1 MKMFLPFLLAVLLC
15 VLKTKAQSHGDFIY
29 CKDSV
34 VEVNGNRLMLSA
46 CIDTILATDP
56 ITGNILMSWDYTGY
70 RSEKYPDKIILTP
83 VPVMLN
89 NEPVYSMVSN
99 ADIKHCGETTKKNRY
114 LAAYIQRK
122 MKHHYKKLYAA
133 GYNADIRNIVVSKE
147 GRIVYYEYGGL
158 QKVTHANATTLSDH
172 YLERV
177 NKKAI
182 ESLNAVTMKPAT
194 IKDTPV
200 AYRLK
205 HYELL

>member
-1 MKMFLPFLLAVLLC
+1 MKMFLPFLLVALLY
-15 VLKTKAQSHGDFIY
+15 VLKTNAQSHTSFIY

-34 VEVNGNRLMLSA
+34 VEVNGNRLVLSA
-46 CIDTILATDP
+46 YIDTILAIDP

-89 NEPVYSMVSN
+89 NEPVYSMMSS

-114 LAAYIQRK
+114 LAEHIQRK
-122 MKHHYKKLYAA
+122 MKRHYKKLYAA
-133 GYNADIRNIVVSKE
+133 GYNADIRNIVVNKE

-158 QKVTHANATTLSDH
+158 QKITLANATTLSRQ
-172 YLERV
+172 YLEQV

-182 ESLNAVTMKPAT
+182 ETLNTVNMKPAT
-194 IKDTPV
+194 IKDKPV
-200 AYRLK
+200 VYRLK